1 MQKYENRT
9 DVKVTT
15 NGKDEIYTIVDS
27 YVNNVATK
35 SKKVGVIYLL
45 RGFVGNRKHYT
56 EKHHDQVILV

>member
-35 SKKVGVIYLL
+35 SKKAGVIYLL
-45 RGFVGNRKHYT
+45 RTQQRRGFHYM
-56 EKHHDQVILV
+56 EKHHDQVVLV